1 MNAQQNKRV
10 STGNV
15 PIHVEDYVA
24 LEMIFAKSTTTYQ
37 NANQVRILIFIILH
51 IPRLKYLIIFNCTI
65 KTNFQYLLVEDD
77 RDCEST
83 GTCPLVPGKTKV
95 SSLTFACYKNK
106 HFDES
111 IQRLINNQSFLND
124 QNQQRACNI
133 MYKIQKRFDCW

>member
-1 MNAQQNKRV
+1 M
-10 STGNV
+10 
-15 PIHVEDYVA
+15 
-24 LEMIFAKSTTTYQ
+24 
-37 NANQVRILIFIILH
+37 
-51 IPRLKYLIIFNCTI
+51 

-111 IQRLINNQSFLND
+111 IQRLINNQSSLND
-124 QNQQRACNI
+124 QNQQRAYNI
-133 MYKIQKRFDCW
+133 MYKIHKRFDCW

>member
-1 MNAQQNKRV
+1 M
-10 STGNV
+10 
-15 PIHVEDYVA
+15 
-24 LEMIFAKSTTTYQ
+24 
-37 NANQVRILIFIILH
+37 
-51 IPRLKYLIIFNCTI
+51 

-124 QNQQRACNI
+124 QKPTASLVTLCT
-133 MYKIQKRFDCW
+133 KFKKRLDCW